1 MIIDA
6 HCHLAPPESPGAPAL
21 KDVDAFLERK
31 AQDGI
36 DLAVVMHSI
45 VNIPGLGGVLD
56 RVKRWNEFG
65 LGVQAQHPE
74 RVAVM
79 VGVDPFA
86 GEEMLQEAR
95 RAVQLGSRG
104 FTVSSS
110 VNGRRLDDP
119 EVEDLWSLAE
129 ELDVPVFIHPPVG
142 PGEPGDPRLA
152 EFGNRAVDVA
162 LSLAAAIFAGVL
174 DRHPSLRLIAS
185 AGGGGM
191 AALAGRL
198 DAAYRV
204 SELAGAALGP
214 PSPPAEGAGGAEGAA
229 GSDDA
234 VGSTGAAG
242 AAGAAGSDDA
252 VGSDGDP
259 VPREAP
265 SRYLRRIYVDTLMFS
280 EPALRCALDV
290 FGPDRLLFGTDWPPV
305 AIPAS
310 VSLDL
315 IRSLDIPEDTR
326 AGILGGNAAGLLGL
340 TLTG

>member
-1 MIIDA
+1 MIVDA
-6 HCHLAPPESPGAPAL
+6 HCHLAPPESPGVPAL

-31 AQDGI
+31 AEDGI
-36 DLAVVMHSI
+36 DLAVVVHGI

-56 RVKRWNEFG
+56 RVKRWNEFA
-65 LGVQAQHPE
+65 LGVRAQHPE

-79 VGVDPFA
+79 VGVDPFD

-95 RAVQLGSRG
+95 SAVRMGSRG

-110 VNGRRLDDP
+110 SNGRRLDDP
-119 EVEDLWSLAE
+119 ELEDLWSLAE
-129 ELDVPVFIHPPVG
+129 ELDVPVLIHPPVG

-162 LSLAAAIFAGVL
+162 LSVAAAIFAGVL
-174 DRHPSLRLIAS
+174 DRHPSLSLIAG
-185 AGGGGM
+185 AGGGGL

-198 DAAYRV
+198 DAAYKV
-204 SELAGAALGP
+204 PELAGAALGP
-214 PSPPAEGAGGAEGAA
+214 PSPPAEGAA
-229 GSDDA
+229 GSAGEDPGA
-234 VGSTGAAG
+234 V
-242 AAGAAGSDDA
+242 
-252 VGSDGDP
+252 GDP

-265 SRYLRRIYVDTLMFS
+265 SSYLRRIHVDTLMFS
-280 EPALRCALDV
+280 EPALRCALEV

-315 IRSLDIPEDTR
+315 IGSLDIPEDTR
-326 AGILGGNAAGLLGL
+326 AGILGGNAAALLGL
-340 TLTG
+340 TPGG

>member
-1 MIIDA
+1 M
-6 HCHLAPPESPGAPAL
+6 PAL

-31 AQDGI
+31 AADGI
-36 DLAVVMHSI
+36 DLAVVVHSI
-45 VNIPGLGGVLD
+45 VNIPGLGHVLD
-56 RVKRWNEFG
+56 RVKRWNEFA
-65 LGVQAQHPE
+65 LGVREQHPE

-86 GEEMLQEAR
+86 GDGMLEEAR
-95 RAVQLGSRG
+95 RAVALGSSG

-110 VNGRRLDDP
+110 IEGRRLDDP

-152 EFGNRAVDVA
+152 EFGNRAADVA

-185 AGGGGM
+185 AGGGGI

-198 DAAYRV
+198 DAGYRIT
-204 SELAGAALGP
+204 ELAGAALGP
-214 PSPPAEGAGGAEGAA
+214 PSGAGA
-229 GSDDA
+229 
-234 VGSTGAAG
+234 
-242 AAGAAGSDDA
+242 
-252 VGSDGDP
+252 SDGDP
-259 VPREAP
+259 APREAP
-265 SRYLRRIYVDTLMFS
+265 SHYLRQVYVDTLMFS

-315 IRSLDIPEDTR
+315 IAGLDIPEDAR
-326 AGILGGNAAGLLGL
+326 AGILGGNAAELLGL
-340 TLTG
+340 TPAG

>member
-1 MIIDA
+1 MIVDF
-6 HCHLAPPESPGAPAL
+6 HCHLAPPDAPGVPAL

-36 DLAVVMHSI
+36 DLAVVVHSI

-65 LGVQAQHPE
+65 LEVQAQHPD

-79 VGVDPFA
+79 VGVDPFV

-95 RAVQLGSRG
+95 RAVNAGSRG
-104 FTVSSS
+104 FTVGSS
-110 VNGRRLDDP
+110 VDGRRLDDP

-129 ELDVPVFIHPPVG
+129 ELDVPVMIHPPVG

-174 DRHPSLRLIAS
+174 DRHPSLRLVAS
-185 AGGGGM
+185 AGGGGV
-191 AALAGRL
+191 AALVGRL

-204 SELAGAALGP
+204 PELAGAALGP
-214 PSPPAEGAGGAEGAA
+214 PAPPAAEGAT
-229 GSDDA
+229 GSA
-234 VGSTGAAG
+234 
-242 AAGAAGSDDA
+242 
-252 VGSDGDP
+252 GDP

-265 SRYLRRIYVDTLMFS
+265 SSYLRRVYCDTLMFS
-280 EPALRCALDV
+280 EPALRCALEV
-290 FGPDRLLFGTDWPPV
+290 FGPGRLLFGTDWPPV

-315 IRSLDIPEDTR
+315 IRGLDIPEETR

-340 TLTG
+340 TLPG

>member
-1 MIIDA
+1 MIVDA
-6 HCHLAPPESPGAPAL
+6 HCHLAPPESPGVPAL

-31 AQDGI
+31 AEDGI
-36 DLAVVMHSI
+36 DLAVVVHSI

-56 RVKRWNEFG
+56 RVKRWNEFT
-65 LGVQAQHPE
+65 LGVRAQYPE

-79 VGVDPFA
+79 VGVDPFD

-95 RAVQLGSRG
+95 RAVQMGSRG

-185 AGGGGM
+185 AGGGGV

-198 DAAYRV
+198 DAAYRI

-214 PSPPAEGAGGAEGAA
+214 PPPAGGGAGGAP
-229 GSDDA
+229 GSDD
-234 VGSTGAAG
+234 GP
-242 AAGAAGSDDA
+242 
-252 VGSDGDP
+252 GSDGDP

-265 SRYLRRIYVDTLMFS
+265 SQYLRRIHVDTLMFS
-280 EPALRCALDV
+280 EPALRCALEV

-310 VSLDL
+310 VSLEL
-315 IRSLDIPEDTR
+315 IGSLDIPEDAR
-326 AGILGGNAAGLLGL
+326 AGILGGNAAALLGL
-340 TLTG
+340 TPSG